1 MQKLVLFDID
11 GTLVLTGRAG
21 VRALEQAFGEVFG
34 VEGALEGVALAG
46 RTDRAILEDAL
57 RRCDPAGSIDCA
69 PLDRLR
75 SSYLAHLATTIAE
88 DRPDKRVLP
97 GVRPL
102 LEALDRRPSVEMA
115 LLTGNLEE
123 GARIKLEHFDLWRY
137 FGWGVFGGETTDRNA
152 LMAEALRTA
161 RRRGVGLAGVETIF
175 VVGDTPHD
183 VACAKSVGARA
194 IGVATGPYD
203 ANALRTSGADA
214 VFDDLADT
222 AALLKLL
229 G

>member
-11 GTLVLTGRAG
+11 GTLVSTGRAG
-21 VRALEQAFGEVFG
+21 VRALDRAFEEIFG
-34 VEGALEGVALAG
+34 VAGALDGIALAG

-57 RRCDPAGSIDCA
+57 RRVVPAGAADHL

-75 SSYLAHLATTIAE
+75 VSYVAHLAATIAE

-97 GVRPL
+97 GVRAL
-102 LEALDRRPSVEMA
+102 LDALEERPSVELA
-115 LLTGNLEE
+115 LLTGNLED

-137 FGWGVFGGETTDRNA
+137 FGWGVFGGASTDRNV

-161 RRRGVGLAGVETIF
+161 RQRGVGVAGVEAVF

-183 VACAKSVGARA
+183 VACARSVGARA
-194 IGVATGPYD
+194 IGVATGPYVAD
-203 ANALRTSGADA
+203 ALRTSGADA

-222 AALLKLL
+222 DALLALL